1 MAITLFKALLLD
13 ESSVKGARW
22 SQRDNGLMGR
32 FGCDSCL
39 EGAPGLGG
47 SCGAKFLPK
56 AQEEEDGERRE
67 LRPTV
72 GPSVEKGSEWAPP
85 EAVAAP
91 RRGSRLLASFPQFLT
106 AAQGMDAR
114 FASLAARREHRV
126 ESGCPWR
133 AAGRLCIDRSAT
145 LFP

>member
-1 MAITLFKALLLD
+1 M
-13 ESSVKGARW
+13 EGARG
-22 SQRDNGLMGR
+22 SQHTSGLMGR
-32 FGCDSCL
+32 SGCDSCL
-39 EGAPGLGG
+39 EGAPGRRG

-56 AQEEEDGERRE
+56 AREEEDGERRE

-72 GPSVEKGSEWAPP
+72 GPPAEKGAEWAPP
-85 EAVAAP
+85 DAVAAP
-91 RRGSRLLASFPQFLT
+91 RSASRLLASFPQFLT

-114 FASLAARREHRV
+114 FASLAAGWEHRL